1 MIKLELLVHEDKV
14 DDIKDLLREIGIKK
28 IILSEVKEYDEA
40 HSHVE
45 GYRGSQYVVDFV
57 QKIKIEL
64 LLNEEELVDRALH
77 MLSVG
82 NIEAEVL
89 VYNISK
95 QYHVAK
101 RESNKKGFG
110 FSDYFKK

>member
-14 DDIKDLLREIGIKK
+14 EEIKNVLREIGIKR
-28 IILSEVKEYDEA
+28 ILLTEVKEYDEA
-40 HSHVE
+40 HTHTE
-45 GYRGSQYVVDFV
+45 GYRGSRYVVDFV
-57 QKIKIEL
+57 QKTKIEL
-64 LLNEEELVDRALH
+64 LLKEEELIDRTLH
-77 MLSVG
+77 ILSVE

-95 QYHVAK
+95 QYHVSK
-101 RESNKKGFG
+101 RESTKKGFG